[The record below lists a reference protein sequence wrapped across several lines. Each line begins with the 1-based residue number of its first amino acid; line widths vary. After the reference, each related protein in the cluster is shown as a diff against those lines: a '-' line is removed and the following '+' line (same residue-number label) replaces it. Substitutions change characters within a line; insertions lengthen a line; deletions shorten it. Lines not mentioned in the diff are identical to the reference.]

1 MLDGDDSDAGLVVAL
16 GGPAGQELIDLGIP
30 SNQSYWL
37 RVWAAR
43 GLFWAW
49 EDQALPF
56 LTDSTTIDDER
67 ARLPELPADGYPLRF
82 HGPAPSN
89 GPYPRY
95 RQRAAGLAELLNG
108 SAHRRP
114 CVSWRDGSPV

>member
-37 RVWAAR
+37 RVWAAH

-49 EDQALPF
+49 EDQALPI
-56 LTDSTTIDDER
+56 LTDAAGDER
-67 ARLPELPADGYPLRF
+67 WRVRGWVAKIIGKHGLSAAAPLLDRLQDDSVPRVRTAAQKASIVLADLR
-82 HGPAPSN
+82 
-89 GPYPRY
+89 
-95 RQRAAGLAELLNG
+95 
-108 SAHRRP
+108 
-114 CVSWRDGSPV
+114 